1 MVLNLKTHGLGV
13 RSYIKMLEAGVI
25 GTVGRWG
32 IEGERVE
39 GWPGV
44 WVGGSE
50 GRKLAS
56 VGVRLRR
63 GIASYGVG
71 INVDTDLGWFERIEA
86 CGLPGSRVTS
96 MVKEMGLREDGLR
109 RQGNLG
115 KGGVVLGAKEVAD
128 AFAQEIAGRLGG
140 VEGVVGLSVEE
151 IGIEALGMDRE
162 SKVGKS
168 R

>member
-1 MVLNLKTHGLGV
+1 MLNLKTHGLGV
-13 RSYIKMLEAGVI
+13 RSYIEMLEAGVI
-25 GTVGRWG
+25 GTVERWG
-32 IEGERVE
+32 TEGGRVE

-50 GRKLAS
+50 GRKIAS

-63 GIASYGVG
+63 GVASYGVG

-109 RQGNLG
+109 RQGDTG
-115 KGGVVLGAKEVAD
+115 KAGVKVGVKEVAD
-128 AFAQEIAGRLGG
+128 AFAEEIAGRLGG
-140 VEGVVGLSVEE
+140 VEGVVDLSVEE

-162 SKVGKS
+162 SEVGEV